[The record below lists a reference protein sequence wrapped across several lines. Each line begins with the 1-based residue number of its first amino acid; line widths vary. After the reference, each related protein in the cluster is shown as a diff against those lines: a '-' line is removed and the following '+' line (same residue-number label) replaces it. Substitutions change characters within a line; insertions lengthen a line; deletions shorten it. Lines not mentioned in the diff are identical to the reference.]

1 MTAKSI
7 IANASREEGR
17 RETRQTTAKMAAFK
31 ENASE
36 TLEGEREEE
45 REEERE
51 KKRGSMIRVCGR
63 EAGGE
68 IMFIT
73 CNRSQIR
80 MQHVA

>member
-7 IANASREEGR
+7 IAKVSREEGR

-45 REEERE
+45 RGRRGREREEEGKYDKSVWERDW
-51 KKRGSMIRVCGR
+51 R
-63 EAGGE
+63 
-68 IMFIT
+68 
-73 CNRSQIR
+73 
-80 MQHVA
+80 